1 MYNPFS
7 LRGKTIL
14 VTGASSG
21 IGRATAIECS
31 RLGAALVLTG
41 RNEKALQETK
51 EQLADLG
58 NGHSIFVA
66 DLMNEDACEDLVS
79 RLPLLDGFVSNAGIG
94 KMLPLQFYSLEV
106 LDEVFRINCFSPMLL
121 LKLLVKRKRLKNN
134 SSVVFTASIS
144 GYNNVAPANGIYGT
158 SKSALS
164 AYMKYAALELAGK
177 GIRCN
182 AVHPGR
188 INTPLISNRMLT
200 EEDVA
205 KDVEQYPLKRYGEP
219 SEVAHA
225 IIYLLSDAAS
235 WVTGTNL
242 VIDGGRSLEMIDME
256 RFLENKVCIITG
268 AAQGIGKSIAERF
281 ASDGALVYACDRAE
295 GVMDEWAKACS
306 EKYGTRVCPLYFDVT
321 DAVAVKSA
329 FMSVFKQERRI
340 DVLVNN
346 AGVVFNKK
354 IGMILRPET
363 ELMFR
368 VNVIAVI
375 EMVQLVS
382 RLMARG
388 HGGSIVNIAS
398 VTAVLGS
405 PGQSAYSATKGAII
419 AFTKSAAKELASQ
432 GIRVNAVAPGIV
444 KTERFSELY
453 EESGEK
459 IDNRIQRIALGR
471 LGTPLDVANACAFLA
486 SDRSSYISGQILGV
500 DGCASI

>member
-1 MYNPFS
+1 
-7 LRGKTIL
+7 
-14 VTGASSG
+14 
-21 IGRATAIECS
+21 
-31 RLGAALVLTG
+31 
-41 RNEKALQETK
+41 
-51 EQLADLG
+51 
-58 NGHSIFVA
+58 
-66 DLMNEDACEDLVS
+66 
-79 RLPLLDGFVSNAGIG
+79 
-94 KMLPLQFYSLEV
+94 
-106 LDEVFRINCFSPMLL
+106 
-121 LKLLVKRKRLKNN
+121 
-134 SSVVFTASIS
+134 
-144 GYNNVAPANGIYGT
+144 
-158 SKSALS
+158 
-164 AYMKYAALELAGK
+164 
-177 GIRCN
+177 
-182 AVHPGR
+182 
-188 INTPLISNRMLT
+188 
-200 EEDVA
+200 
-205 KDVEQYPLKRYGEP
+205 
-219 SEVAHA
+219 
-225 IIYLLSDAAS
+225 
-235 WVTGTNL
+235 
-242 VIDGGRSLEMIDME
+242 MIDME

-281 ASDGALVYACDRAE
+281 ASDGALVYACDRVE

-453 EESGEK
+453 AESGEK